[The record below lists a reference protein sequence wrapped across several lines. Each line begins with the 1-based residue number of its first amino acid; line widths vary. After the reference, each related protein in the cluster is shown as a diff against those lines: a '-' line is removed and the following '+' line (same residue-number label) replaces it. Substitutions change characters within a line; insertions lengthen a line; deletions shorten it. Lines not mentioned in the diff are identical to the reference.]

1 MKIFRRVLSLF
12 MLGVMLIALASSAA
26 YAASGLVLPKAL
38 KIIEEQAFYGDKSLG
53 TVVLPDGI
61 TEIHSKAFA
70 NSSVSEINLPVS
82 LDYIADDAFD
92 NAASVTFTAKAGSYG
107 YNWAVQHNA
116 AVSDPSALPESEHP
130 YASYSNLEW
139 VYRHPTSAVSLYVT
153 FSSDT
158 ELEADYD
165 FLTIT
170 DANGNATEYS
180 GTDLA
185 GIRLRL
191 PGNTFRLK
199 LTSDGSFEKYGFR
212 ITDITAS
219 SKSEPMYR
227 ALLIGNNDYAYPN
240 SPLSGCINDMNAMS
254 KLLRSF
260 SNGFICTT
268 KPNQTKSGILSAISS
283 TFAGATENDVSLF
296 YYAGHGSG
304 STSYVDSTYSGAL
317 CGVDNTNLTSKE
329 LADALSKVPGRV
341 IVILDSCFSGAMI
354 NRDAGGDL
362 SDTETFNQGTED
374 ELAAMEAFNQS
385 MIDAFTAQDTT
396 VLLSDDAVFDVGE
409 LAKSKFVVFTGAS
422 KMQTSGET
430 SGQGLFTTAFVTGGG
445 CTYGSSTYNGSMPA
459 DSNKDKR
466 LSVAEIGSY
475 SRSEVNKKSST
486 QTVQYYAAN
495 TSEVLFWR

>member
-12 MLGVMLIALASSAA
+12 TLGVMLIALASSAA

-116 AVSDPSALPESEHP
+116 AVSDPFTLPESEHP

-158 ELEADYD
+158 ELEAKYD

-191 PGNTFRLK
+191 PGNTFHLK
-199 LTSDGSFEKYGFR
+199 LTSDGSVEKYGFR

-227 ALLIGNNDYAYPN
+227 ALLIGNNAYTD
-240 SPLSGCINDMNAMS
+240 SPLHGCINDMNAMS
-254 KLLRSF
+254 KLLLSF
-260 SNGFICTT
+260 SNGFTCTT
-268 KPNQTKSGILSAISS
+268 KPNQTKSGMLSAISS
-283 TFAGATENDVSLF
+283 VFAGATEDDVSLF
-296 YYAGHGSG
+296 YYAGHGAYDSG
-304 STSYVDSTYSGAL
+304 NTYLGAL
-317 CGVDNTNLTSKE
+317 CGVDDTYLTSSE
-329 LADALSKVPGRV
+329 LATALSKVPGRV

-362 SDTETFNQGTED
+362 SDAETYNQGTED
-374 ELAAMEAFNQS
+374 DLAAMEAFNQS

-396 VLLSDDAVFDVGE
+396 LPLSDDAVFDIGE

-422 KMQTSGET
+422 KTQTSGET

>member
-26 YAASGLVLPKAL
+26 YAESGLVLPKAL
-38 KIIEEQAFYGDKSLG
+38 KIIEERAFYGDKSLG

-61 TEIHSKAFA
+61 TEIHSRAFA
-70 NSSVSEINLPVS
+70 NSSVSEINLPLS

-92 NAASVTFTAKAGSYG
+92 NAASVSFFAKTGSYG

-116 AVSDPSALPESEHP
+116 PVYDLSALPESAHP
-130 YASYSNLEW
+130 YASNCNLEW
-139 VYRHPTSAVSLYVT
+139 VYRHPTSAASLYVT

-199 LTSDGSFEKYGFR
+199 LTSDGSVQKYGFR

-227 ALLIGNNDYAYPN
+227 ALLIGNNAYPD
-240 SPLSGCINDMNAMS
+240 SPLYGCINDMNAMS

-260 SNGFICTT
+260 SNGFTCTT

-304 STSYVDSTYSGAL
+304 SESYVDSTYSGAL
-317 CGVDNTNLTSKE
+317 YCIDGKNLTSKE

-396 VLLSDDAVFDVGE
+396 LPLSDDAVFDIGE
-409 LAKSKFVVFTGAS
+409 LATSKFVVITGAS
-422 KMQTSGET
+422 KMQTSGEI